1 MTPGAE
7 KLFADCAR
15 RRTRGLPLDGGSIPP
30 ISTDPR
36 DSPGIPGVFLFGRG
50 LSGQRGPPRWCEEPQ
65 VCPWKTRIQMLMMSC
80 PPILVGA
87 STGIAWLSALS
98 SPLSVVM
105 RASTP
110 ASIAEA

>member
-30 ISTDPR
+30 ISTDPPGFSCSGEAFQGR
-36 DSPGIPGVFLFGRG
+36 VDSLR
-50 LSGQRGPPRWCEEPQ
+50 RCEEPQ
-65 VCPWKTRIQMLMMSC
+65 VCSWKTRIQMLMMSC

>member
-1 MTPGAE
+1 MTLGAE

-30 ISTDPR
+30 ISTFPR
-36 DSPGIPGVFLFGRG
+36 DSTGIPGVFCSGEAFQGRVDS
-50 LSGQRGPPRWCEEPQ
+50 LRRCEEPQ
-65 VCPWKTRIQMLMMSC
+65 VCSWKTRIQMLMMSC